1 MPERR
6 TVRRS
11 VVINA
16 MEIIMQDEW
25 YHQLINN
32 AIHRPYAQS
41 TRNFLACRLRVAR
54 RDTSKAAVRNLTW
67 DVARVAWPIKLRPN
81 GRYR

>member
-1 MPERR
+1 MY
-6 TVRRS
+6 
-11 VVINA
+11 
-16 MEIIMQDEW
+16 DEQ

-41 TRNFLACRLRVAR
+41 SRNFLAKQLWTAR
-54 RDTSKAAVRNLTW
+54 AKSKAAVRNLTW
-67 DVARVAWPIKLRPN
+67 DISRVAWPIKLRPD